1 MKLAGKLFTTGLL
14 IGGVLGTMTVVNRLT
29 ETMAGDLDTLLTGE
43 ERRYPWKY
51 GDMFYE
57 VKGARDAKPLLLIH
71 GFGPG
76 ASSYEWRKNIDILST
91 EFRVFVVDLL
101 GFGLSDRPAI
111 DYNAEVFTDL
121 VGDFI
126 REVIGK
132 PTVVVAHGMSCA
144 FVIADAYR
152 HAKYYDRLVLVSPPP
167 TMLQESAPG
176 PASGALGFILRLP
189 IVGQFVYNLL
199 TSRQAISGYYD
210 RQGFHN
216 PGLITDDLVE
226 YVYTTAHQPNSRY
239 ALISFLS
246 DSLNVDAH
254 EATARLQMP
263 VIVVVGREGEG
274 MFSASEVGDA
284 FKQVNARIEVHI
296 LAKCSYQLQDE
307 QAAHFNSLVREFAAA
322 TVTQ

>member
-1 MKLAGKLFTTGLL
+1 MKLAGKILTTGLV

-29 ETMAGDLDTLLTGE
+29 ETMAGELDTVLTGE

-57 VKGARDAKPLLLIH
+57 VKGERDAKPLLLVH

-76 ASSYEWRKNIDILST
+76 ASSFEWRKNVDMLST
-91 EFRVFVVDLL
+91 QFRVYVVDLL

-111 DYNAEVFTDL
+111 DYHAEVFTDL
-121 VGDFI
+121 IGDFI

-152 HAKYYDRLVLVSPPP
+152 HAKFYERLVLVAPPT
-167 TMLQESAPG
+167 TMLQESEVG
-176 PASGALGFILRLP
+176 PARAALGFVLRVP

-199 TSRQAISGYYD
+199 TSHQAISGYYD
-210 RQGFHN
+210 RQGYHN
-216 PGLITDDLVE
+216 PGLITDELVE
-226 YVYTTAHQPNSRY
+226 YVYTSAHQPNSRY
-239 ALISFLS
+239 ATASFLG
-246 DSLNVDAH
+246 DSLKVDVH

-263 VIVVVGREGEG
+263 VVAVVGREG
-274 MFSASEVGDA
+274 MAEVGDA
-284 FKQVNARIEVHI
+284 FKRVNGRVDVRV
-296 LAKCSYQLQDE
+296 LDKCNYQLQDE
-307 QAAHFNSLVREFAAA
+307 QAMHFNSLAREFAAA
-322 TVTQ
+322 AITQ